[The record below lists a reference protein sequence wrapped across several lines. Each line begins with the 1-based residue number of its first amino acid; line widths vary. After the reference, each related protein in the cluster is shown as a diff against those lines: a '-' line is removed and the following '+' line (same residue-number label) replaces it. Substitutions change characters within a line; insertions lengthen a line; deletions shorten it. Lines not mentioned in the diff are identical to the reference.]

1 MAEEGVVVEGEG
13 GVGAGVD
20 MEIIKVKWYT
30 DFE

>member
-20 MEIIKVKWYT
+20 MEIIKVKYI